1 MGYEI
6 KDNVFPLC
14 YRHWDKETLFFQH
27 CQNKCKILSL
37 TLKMMDAFAEGWTQA
52 IQICIAVFA
61 HVSLSSFQSTWKNP
75 EFLLRGAA
83 CQINTISVNQSRMNS
98 EWNVLNQQYNVL
110 LIGFVNQ

>member
-61 HVSLSSFQSTWKNP
+61 HVSLSSFQST
-75 EFLLRGAA
+75 
-83 CQINTISVNQSRMNS
+83 
-98 EWNVLNQQYNVL
+98 
-110 LIGFVNQ
+110 